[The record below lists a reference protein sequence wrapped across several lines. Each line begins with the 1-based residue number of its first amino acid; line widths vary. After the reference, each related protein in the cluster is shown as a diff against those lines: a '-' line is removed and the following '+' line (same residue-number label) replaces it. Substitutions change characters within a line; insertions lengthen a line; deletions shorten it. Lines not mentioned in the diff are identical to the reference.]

1 MAKKIIR
8 SGGTGNWGSASSGP
22 RYGRDFISASS
33 AGEVQVQSKQPG
45 EPPATDQ
52 EATTLTEE
60 PGAKTGSSGFYNYW
74 SSDWE
79 EWIIMNAGIQN
90 GRNVSNVFWTGRT
103 PPSSFSTFYVL
114 VKGYWIDGFSTS
126 SFNTTDFWEYAK
138 DQGHYYEG
146 DDGSWYVSS
155 YSDIE
160 DDVADF
166 IEDPEL
172 CLGQAAE
179 GVAFST
185 KTIYD
190 DDYYTYNSS
199 VTGSIY
205 EGCQLVVVA
214 CVYRQDSSGCNAYHG
229 YQYTYDG
236 VCDFN
241 EMYSAPSGLS
251 HSNGYLSWTNGT
263 SSYPTCLE
271 FYMHGQTDSHLGQ
284 SQATRTHAYEVICQ
298 ATEGKYATGWAEL
311 GSNARFKTKTIPL
324 YYAPNNF
331 GAPSDFYNAF
341 KTAVFDAVDSINNVL
356 EPLGF
361 KISTP
366 TQRSYSLSAV
376 DYDASLSSLPNGIT
390 VVCGTNDELGG
401 PSYNWGN
408 WWHTTDS
415 NGYITKSKA
424 LIYYDEDHPYV
435 GETIDPIVIEE
446 ILESMGPGGDSAS
459 LYKTIFAD
467 FVAAEKPKALTE
479 TEDIGTVELC
489 YTEAP
494 FNSLHEAGVR
504 LRPTWG
510 AKKLSAGTTRTSLSF
525 LEPGRTYNI
534 RLWHYRYAYDYYSGA
549 TQINNISVPS
559 LTTPDAPVVT
569 ERLSGGARVSW
580 GTSSG
585 ASGYE
590 FEAISNWDDVVQDSY
605 TGSAT
610 SQRIYLPYGTT
621 HTLRVRAY
629 TTWGGSKLYT
639 GWASNPFT
647 TNPSVPTMTYSVD
660 KQTLS
665 VNWSMIEGDATTVWF
680 TLYTS
685 SGSTYKAWTF
695 NNQTSGSFT
704 LSNIPEGTY
713 IMKAWSELIVNGT
726 SLEPLDDKP
735 EWTIRISLRPEKFYW
750 SDYTSALYA
759 GGAVQNMSYT
769 VWNAFVDNIKAVIEN
784 AGFGSTTMP
793 SSSTHYGSAAS
804 KSFSTALGSYAR
816 MSANS
821 ELSKRYF
828 NICNYIIDYVASN
841 TAGVSTGIG
850 VKYAHDSDYPVSY
863 SDFITLQNR
872 LNAIP

>member
-8 SGGTGNWGSASSGP
+8 SGGTGMWGGASCARSGTTYNPTTTPAAPPIVSPSESENRAPRSSASG
-22 RYGRDFISASS
+22 
-33 AGEVQVQSKQPG
+33 
-45 EPPATDQ
+45 
-52 EATTLTEE
+52 
-60 PGAKTGSSGFYNYW
+60 GSDFYNYW
-74 SSDWE
+74 SSGYDYWPVTNVG
-79 EWIIMNAGIQN
+79 MQN
-90 GRNVSNVFWTGRT
+90 GRGVSNVFGTIRT
-103 PPSSFSTFYVL
+103 PPALEDNYRCYI
-114 VKGYWIDGFSTS
+114 KGYWVRDFNRTLGENTSLWDYCESTGS
-126 SFNTTDFWEYAK
+126 YYYNEDK
-138 DQGHYYEG
+138 DT
-146 DDGSWYVSS
+146 WYVTSF
-155 YSDIE
+155 SDIVS
-160 DDVADF
+160 DAIDYL
-166 IEDPEL
+166 EDPNEI
-172 CLGQAAE
+172 LGQSAE
-179 GVAFST
+179 GVAFSRLL
-185 KTIYD
+185 KYD
-190 DDYYTYNSS
+190 DTPYTYNSS
-199 VTGSIY
+199 ITGSIY
-205 EGCQLVVVA
+205 EGCQFVLAYVWL
-214 CVYRQDSSGCNAYHG
+214 SWSEGSGIRGEGGWH
-229 YQYTYDG
+229 YTYAG

-241 EMYSAPSGLS
+241 EVYSAPSGLS

-271 FYMHGQTDSHLGQ
+271 FYMQGQNDSHLGQ
-284 SQATRTHAYEVICQ
+284 SQATRTHAYEIICQ
-298 ATEGKYATGWAEL
+298 STEGNYATGWAEL
-311 GSNARFKTKTIPL
+311 GSNTRFKTKTIPL

-331 GAPSDFYNAF
+331 GAPSSFYNAF
-341 KTAVFDAVDSINNVL
+341 KTAVFDAVDSINAVI

-376 DYDASLSSLPNGIT
+376 EYDASLSSLPNGIT

-401 PSYNWGN
+401 PSTNWGN

-415 NGYITKSKA
+415 GGYITKSKA
-424 LIYYDEDHPYV
+424 LIYYTETFPYP

-479 TEDIGTVELC
+479 TKDIGTVELC

-494 FNSLHEAGVR
+494 FDSLHEAGVR

-559 LTTPDAPVVT
+559 LTTPDAPIVT

-580 GTSSG
+580 GASSG

-629 TTWGGSKLYT
+629 TTWGGSRLYT

-665 VNWSMIEGDATTVWF
+665 VNWNMIEGDATTVWF

-704 LSNIPEGTY
+704 LSGIPEGTY
-713 IMKAWSELIVNGT
+713 TMKAWSELIVNGT
-726 SLEPLDDKP
+726 SLEPLDAKP

-769 VWNAFVDNIKAVIEN
+769 AWNAFVDNIKAVIEN

-793 SSSTHYGSAAS
+793 SSSTNYGSAAG

-841 TAGVSTGIG
+841 TVGVSTGIG